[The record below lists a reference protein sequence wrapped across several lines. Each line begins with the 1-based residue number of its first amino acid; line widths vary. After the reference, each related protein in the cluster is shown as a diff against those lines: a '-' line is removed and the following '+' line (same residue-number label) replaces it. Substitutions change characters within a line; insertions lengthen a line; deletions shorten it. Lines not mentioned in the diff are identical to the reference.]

1 MAGNDNNAVSY
12 RVYTYRWVIVLSFVA
27 AGVAN
32 ALVLLSWSPI
42 SDLASDYWDGLS
54 ISLINLLAVT
64 FQVLYLP
71 GTMLSLKAMQVGG
84 LRYTMLLGG
93 ALTFS
98 GCFFR
103 WLATYVYENDSD
115 MDAIASYV
123 LVLFGTCLVA
133 LAQPFYLNM
142 PAKIASTWFSI
153 SERDVSTTLCS
164 LANPLGSALG
174 SILPAMFVTENDAN
188 KVDGVSQFMEVQMI
202 VAAAILGFT
211 FFAFRKAP
219 PSPPRWDT
227 RMHTCI
233 CIASYL
239 VLTHDFFHMFYNN
252 TALLLLLR
260 PRRLRAAGRC

>member
-1 MAGNDNNAVSY
+1 MGSENEINGVVY
-12 RVYTYRWVIVLSFVA
+12 RVYTYRWMIVICFVA

-42 SDLASDYWDGLS
+42 SDLASDYWNGLS

-64 FQVLYLP
+64 FQILYLP
-71 GTMLSLKAMQVGG
+71 GTMLSLRAMQIGG

-103 WLATYVYENDSD
+103 WLATYVYENNND
-115 MDAIASYV
+115 MNAISSYL

-142 PAKIASTWFSI
+142 PAKIASTWFSV

-174 SILPAMFVTENDAN
+174 SILPAMFVAENDAGTVN
-188 KVDGVSQFMEVQMI
+188 GVSELMEAQMI
-202 VAAAILGFT
+202 VAATILGLT

-219 PSPPRWDT
+219 PTPPRYASLYSSFALKTELTT
-227 RMHTCI
+227 RNH
-233 CIASYL
+233 
-239 VLTHDFFHMFYNN
+239 
-252 TALLLLLR
+252 
-260 PRRLRAAGRC
+260 